1 MGEPQ
6 NRNDV
11 VAGKLAVAAGFC
23 TQKLVDAAA
32 KAIEQLTA
40 QGTSLSLPHVLLKQK
55 SITAMQYR
63 LLNMGLRYEMNRDE
77 DMAFARFLVKNK
89 YLNEA
94 KIKEVLGEQ
103 DPYYREGKEFPR
115 LADVLEEGNYL
126 PKDQID
132 KLRKM
137 IGSFGA
143 AMKHAAAAGV
153 GREKAP
159 PVVGLPAASKT
170 TIRSDSLTMDHCRVN
185 VRKNVVKGPDGKER
199 KVYALAVD
207 GQLDAHT
214 FAEFDRFLE
223 MLMDKERY
231 YLVVEMA
238 KLDYISSA
246 GIGVLAGTARKAR
259 DMGGDVRLA
268 AVPDGVMKV
277 LSLVGFEKL
286 MQIYGTAQEAI
297 DSFKQDS

>member
-1 MGEPQ
+1 M
-6 NRNDV
+6 
-11 VAGKLAVAAGFC
+11 
-23 TQKLVDAAA
+23 
-32 KAIEQLTA
+32 
-40 QGTSLSLPHVLLKQK
+40 
-55 SITAMQYR
+55 
-63 LLNMGLRYEMNRDE
+63 
-77 DMAFARFLVKNK
+77 
-89 YLNEA
+89 
-94 KIKEVLGEQ
+94 
-103 DPYYREGKEFPR
+103 
-115 LADVLEEGNYL
+115 
-126 PKDQID
+126 
-132 KLRKM
+132 
-137 IGSFGA
+137 
-143 AMKHAAAAGV
+143 
-153 GREKAP
+153 
-159 PVVGLPAASKT
+159 
-170 TIRSDSLTMDHCRVN
+170 
-185 VRKNVVKGPDGKER
+185 
-199 KVYALAVD
+199 AVD

>member
-1 MGEPQ
+1 MAEPQ

-32 KAIEQLTA
+32 RAIEEASA
-40 QGTSLSLPHVLLKQK
+40 QGTSLNLPHMLLKQK
-55 SITAMQYR
+55 AITAMQYR

-103 DPYYREGKEFPR
+103 DPYYREGKDFPR
-115 LADVLEEGNYL
+115 LADLLEEGNYL

-143 AMKHAAAAGV
+143 AMKQAAAAGV
-153 GREKAP
+153 GRDKAP
-159 PVVGLPAASKT
+159 PVVGVPTPAKT

-199 KVYALAVD
+199 KIYALAVD

-214 FAEFDRFLE
+214 FAEFDKFLE

-268 AVPDGVMKV
+268 AVPESVMKV

-286 MQIYGTAQEAI
+286 MQIFPTATEAI
-297 DSFKQDS
+297 ESFKRG